1 MIDDDS
7 NSGFEMISS
16 QPDKDSFEYV
26 PDDRK
31 YKFKIISRLEV
42 GPKKV
47 GYLLKKGLMLPYT
60 TNSGGCS
67 HKLNIF
73 KMYIFF
79 YSGFEISFS
88 KSLEP
93 SVTGYSGSDVGGMW
107 EMLECESAN
116 ICVETSVNIEV
127 ATAIEGDLTALL
139 ALVESAAS
147 EYEDRFV

>member
-1 MIDDDS
+1 MFQIIRPLKMTDDDS

-16 QPDKDSFEYV
+16 QPDKDIFEYV

-67 HKLNIF
+67 DKLNIF
-73 KMYIFF
+73 KMFIFF
-79 YSGFEISFS
+79 IQVS
-88 KSLEP
+88 K
-93 SVTGYSGSDVGGMW
+93 
-107 EMLECESAN
+107 
-116 ICVETSVNIEV
+116 
-127 ATAIEGDLTALL
+127 
-139 ALVESAAS
+139 
-147 EYEDRFV
+147 